1 MRQVLQHLRTGQIEC
16 ADLPAPLARPGAL
29 LIRTSRSLI
38 SAGTERS
45 LVEFARSGW
54 IGKARSQPEKVRQVL
69 DKIKTDGLM
78 PTLETVFA
86 RLDEP
91 MPLGYCNA
99 GVVLEV
105 GPGVT
110 GFAPGDRVASNG
122 SHAELVC
129 VPPNLCA
136 KIPDG
141 VSDEEAAFTVLSS
154 IALQGIRLVQPTLG
168 ENIVVYG
175 LGLIGLIAVQL
186 LAASGCNVLGIDVHP
201 DRLRLAQKFGART
214 FDASGGASPV
224 AAGNSWTSGKGV
236 DGVLITASAQTDE
249 IMHAAAQMCRKR
261 GRIVLV
267 GVVGLNLRRPDFYE
281 KELTFQVSC
290 SYGPGRYDERYEQG
304 GQDYP
309 YAYVRWTEQRNLEA
323 VLAAMQA
330 KRLLVH
336 DLITHRY
343 PLAEAPAAY
352 ATIRYDSSSLGV
364 ILEYP
369 AEVSRA
375 PRINIPARTS
385 AAAGQAVVGI
395 IGAGNFAKLVMGPNV
410 AKAGARLKYV
420 ADVNAAA
427 AQYLARKCGGE
438 QAVTDY
444 RLLLEDPEVKAVL
457 IAVGHSLHA
466 RFVCEALAAGKH
478 AFVEKPLAM
487 NPAELGQVMR
497 TAAEHPDRLVMVGFN
512 RRFSP
517 HALKMKSLLAGRSEP
532 LCMNMTVNAGYIPPE
547 HWVQDPVRGGERIIG
562 EGCHFIDLLSFLAGS
577 QVRTVAALMAGEG
590 VATRSDKMSIVL
602 GFEDGSVGTVNYFA
616 NGSKA
621 YPKEQLEVFSEGRVL
636 RLDNFRR
643 VSGYG
648 FGKFKQLKSVRQ
660 DKGHAAEF
668 AAFVQRVTTGGPA
681 LIPLDELVNV
691 TLATFAAMTAA
702 RERRTIDL
710 AAEYGEAL
718 GVCLRPAS
726 AITTA

>member
-1 MRQVLQHLRTGQIEC
+1 MRQILQHLRTGQIEC
-16 ADLPAPLARPGAL
+16 AELPALLARPGTL

-86 RLDEP
+86 KLDEP

-110 GFAPGDRVASNG
+110 GFAPGDRVISNG
-122 SHAELVC
+122 PHAELVC

-136 KIPDG
+136 KIPDS
-141 VSDEEAAFTVLSS
+141 VSDEEAALTVLSS
-154 IALQGIRLVQPTLG
+154 IALQGIRLIQPMLG

-175 LGLIGLIAVQL
+175 LGLIGLVAVQL
-186 LAASGCNVLGIDVHP
+186 LTASGCNVLGVDIHP
-201 DRLRLAQKFGART
+201 ARLRMGEKFGART
-214 FDASGGASPV
+214 FDASGGASPI
-224 AAGNSWTSGKGV
+224 AAGNSWTSARGV
-236 DGVLITASAQTDE
+236 DGVLITAAAQTDE

-267 GVVGLNLRRPDFYE
+267 GAVGLNLRRPDFYE

-290 SYGPGRYDERYEQG
+290 SYGPGRYDDRYEQA

-309 YAYVRWTEQRNLEA
+309 FGLVRWTEQRNFEA
-323 VLAAMQA
+323 VLAALRTG
-330 KRLLVH
+330 RLCVSE
-336 DLITHRY
+336 LITHRF

-352 ATIRYDSSSLGV
+352 RTIRSDSQSLGV

-375 PRINIPARTS
+375 PRIEMPTRTA
-385 AAAGQAVVGI
+385 AAAGQATVGI
-395 IGAGNFAKLVMGPNV
+395 IGAGNFAKLVMGPDV
-410 AKAGARLKYV
+410 AKAGARIKYI
-420 ADVNAAA
+420 ADVNAAS
-427 AQYLARKCGGE
+427 AQYLAGKCGGE
-438 QAVTDY
+438 QAITDY
-444 RLLLEDPEVKAVL
+444 HLLLEDPEVNAVL
-457 IAVGHSLHA
+457 IAVGHNLHA

-487 NPAELGQVMR
+487 NPAEVGQVMR

-517 HALKMKSLLAGRSEP
+517 HVVKMKSLLSGRSEP
-532 LCMNMTVNAGYIPPE
+532 LCMNMTANAGYIPPE

-562 EGCHFIDLLSFLAGS
+562 EGCHFIDLLAFLAGS
-577 QVRTVAALMAGEG
+577 LVRTVSALMVGEG

-621 YPKEQLEVFSEGRVL
+621 YPKEQVEIFSEGRVL

-643 VSGYG
+643 LSGYG
-648 FGKFKQLKSVRQ
+648 FSGFKRLKSLRQ

-668 AAFVQRVTTGGPA
+668 AAFVQRVAAGGEA
-681 LIPLDELVNV
+681 LIPLDELVNT
-691 TLATFAAMTAA
+691 TLASFAAMTAA
-702 RERRTIDL
+702 RERRTVEL
-710 AAEYGEAL
+710 AAEYAETL

-726 AITTA
+726 AITAT

>member
-1 MRQVLQHLRTGQIEC
+1 MRQVLQHLRTGEIEC
-16 ADLPAPLARPGAL
+16 ADLPALCVRPGTL
-29 LIRTSRSLI
+29 LVRTSRSLI

-86 RLDEP
+86 KLDEP

-110 GFAPGDRVASNG
+110 GFAPGDRVVSNG
-122 SHAELVC
+122 PHAELVC

-136 KIPDG
+136 KIPDD
-141 VSDEEAAFTVLSS
+141 VSDEQAAFTVLSS
-154 IALQGIRLVQPTLG
+154 IALQGIRLVEPTLG

-201 DRLRLAQKFGART
+201 DRLRLAEKLGART
-214 FDASGGASPV
+214 FDAAGGASPV
-224 AAGNSWTSGKGV
+224 AAGNSWTFGKGV

-267 GVVGLNLRRPDFYE
+267 GVVGLNLRRSDFYD
-281 KELTFQVSC
+281 KELSFQVSC
-290 SYGPGRYDERYEQG
+290 SYGPGRYDERYELA

-309 YAYVRWTEQRNLEA
+309 YGYVRWTEQRNFEA
-323 VLAAMQA
+323 VLAAM
-330 KRLLVH
+330 KTGRLCVSELV
-336 DLITHRY
+336 THRY

-352 ATIRYDSSSLGV
+352 QAIRSDSRSLGV
-364 ILEYP
+364 LLEYP

-375 PRINIPARTS
+375 PRISIPGRRA
-385 AAAGQAVVGI
+385 AAAGQATVGI
-395 IGAGNFAKLVMGPNV
+395 IGAGSFAKLVMGPDL
-410 AKAGARLKYV
+410 AKAGARIKYI
-420 ADVNAAA
+420 ADVNAAS
-427 AQYLARKCGGE
+427 AQYLASKCGGE
-438 QAVTDY
+438 QAITDY
-444 RLLLEDPEVKAVL
+444 RLMLADPEVKAVL
-457 IAVGHSLHA
+457 IAVGHNLHA
-466 RFVCEALAAGKH
+466 RFVCEALAMGKH

-487 NPAELGQVMR
+487 NAGELGQVMR
-497 TAAEHPDRLVMVGFN
+497 AAAEHPDRLVMVGFN
-512 RRFSP
+512 RRYSP
-517 HALKMKSLLAGRSEP
+517 HVVKMKALLAGRSEP

-547 HWVQDPVRGGERIIG
+547 HWVQDPVRGGERIVG
-562 EGCHFIDLLSFLAGS
+562 EGCHFIDLLAFLAGS
-577 QVRTVAALMAGEG
+577 QVRTVGALMLGEG

-621 YPKEQLEVFSEGRVL
+621 YPKEQVEVFSEGRVL
-636 RLDNFRR
+636 RLDNFRQLR
-643 VSGYG
+643 G
-648 FGKFKQLKSVRQ
+648 FGFRGFRRLKSLRQ

-668 AAFVQRVTTGGPA
+668 AAFVQRVTTGGEA

-702 RERRTIDL
+702 RERRTVEL
-710 AAEYGEAL
+710 AAEYAEAR
-718 GVCLRPAS
+718 GVCLRPVS
-726 AITTA
+726 AITTP